1 MIGYLK
7 GNVILINKDSIIID
21 VHDVGYQVL
30 TPLPYDYHLNDKVEL
45 FVYTHVKE
53 DQLTLFGFKELAQK
67 ELFLKLISVKGVG
80 PKTAISIL
88 SSINYLKLI
97 EAIDNED
104 ISFIKK
110 IPGIGLKSAS
120 QIVLDLKGKFVVD
133 KTNLNTDLSDALEAL
148 NALGYKDSEIKRIEK
163 ELSNEKLSTEEY
175 IKLGLQLLL
184 K

>member
-7 GNVILINKDSIIID
+7 GVIIAINKDSIIVD
-21 VHDVGYQVL
+21 VHDVGYHVL
-30 TPLPYDYHLNDKVEL
+30 TPLPYEYKINDKVEL
-45 FVYTHVKE
+45 FIYTHVKE
-53 DQLTLFGFKELAQK
+53 DQLVLFGFKEMPQK

-80 PKTAISIL
+80 PKTAVGIL
-88 SSINYLKLI
+88 SSIHYVKLI
-97 EAIDNED
+97 EAIDSED

-110 IPGIGLKSAS
+110 IPGIGQKSAS

-133 KTNLNTDLSDALEAL
+133 TTNINTELKDALDAL
-148 NALGYKDSEIKRIEK
+148 SALGYKDGEIKKVEK
-163 ELSNEKLSTEEY
+163 ELSNQDLSTEEY

>member
-7 GNVILINKDSIIID
+7 GNVLMINKDSIIVD
-21 VHDVGYQVL
+21 VNSVGYQVL
-30 TPLPYDYHLNDKVEL
+30 TPLPYEYRLNDEVEL
-45 FVYTHVKE
+45 FIYTHVKE
-53 DQLTLFGFKELAQK
+53 DQLVLFGFKELEQK
-67 ELFLKLISVKGVG
+67 DLFLKLISVKGVG

-88 SSINYLKLI
+88 SSINYIKLI

-133 KTNLNTDLSDALEAL
+133 KTNINTELEDALDAL
-148 NALGYKDSEIKRIEK
+148 NALGYRDSEIKKIEK
-163 ELSNEKLSTEEY
+163 ELNKEKLSTEEY

>member
-1 MIGYLK
+1 MIGFLK
-7 GNVILINKDSIIID
+7 GNILMINKDSLIVD
-21 VHDVGYQVL
+21 VHDVGYHVL
-30 TPLPYDYHLNDKVEL
+30 TPLPYEYKINDQVEL
-45 FVYTHVKE
+45 FIYTHVKE
-53 DQLTLFGFKELAQK
+53 DQLVLFGFKELAQK

-88 SSINYLKLI
+88 SSINYVKLI

-104 ISFIKK
+104 ITFIKK

-133 KTNLNTDLSDALEAL
+133 STDINTDLSDALEAL
-148 NALGYKDSEIKRIEK
+148 SALGYKDNEIKKIEK
-163 ELSNEKLSTEEY
+163 ELNKEKLSTEEY